1 MAKTFRLFMSS
12 VHDSIGLFSYNF
24 FGFGIGIKLASL
36 SELRNRV
43 FSFLDKLCIGNILVF
58 IKSSVKPFWPRVFFV
73 TRFFFKFFFLDHLV
87 LTMTSSLL
95 NPHHLCHPYPTK
107 LPSGNHQ
114 FVLYSSE
121 SVS

>member
-43 FSFLDKLCIGNILVF
+43 FSFLDKLCIGNILVLF
-58 IKSSVKPFWPRVFFV
+58 IESSVKPFWPRVFFV
-73 TRFFFKFFFLDHLV
+73 TRFFLSFFF
-87 LTMTSSLL
+87 
-95 NPHHLCHPYPTK
+95 
-107 LPSGNHQ
+107 
-114 FVLYSSE
+114 E
-121 SVS
+121 SPGAYDDKFTP